1 MWWVTLGHSLPSLGF
16 GGRVCKGGA
25 SPERSQ
31 GSLLAGALGPARSWS
46 SARLLY
52 GAEAGRE
59 GGREG
64 GYADGVGVAVLPQGG
79 VAAVEFSCIP
89 ALGQAV
95 MAERT
100 GDLQH
105 TRHEA

>member
-1 MWWVTLGHSLPSLGF
+1 M
-16 GGRVCKGGA
+16 
-25 SPERSQ
+25 
-31 GSLLAGALGPARSWS
+31 
-46 SARLLY
+46 
-52 GAEAGRE
+52 
-59 GGREG
+59 G